1 MTAPLLRPAARAALE
16 VRNLCRSFGGLQA
29 TADVSFSVPFGTV
42 TALVGPNGAGK
53 TTLFNLVT
61 GIVRPQSGEVFFDG
75 ERITGA
81 SAGRIASLG
90 LIRTFQTARVFPGL
104 TVLENAMVGGHR
116 RVRTSPFA
124 HMISLPAARREEREL
139 RERAEAMLD
148 IVGLGRVRDTHAV
161 ELPMGSQKLL
171 EVVRALMAGPR
182 LLLLDEPAAGLN
194 DSETADLAALLRAI
208 RDTGVTVLVVEHNMA
223 LVMSVA
229 EQVVVLEAGAVIACG
244 DPDAVR
250 ADPRV
255 IRAYLG
261 AEADNQGARP

>member
-1 MTAPLLRPAARAALE
+1 MLVVDDLTK
-16 VRNLCRSFGGLQA
+16 SFGGV
-29 TADVSFSVPFGTV
+29 TAVSGVSFTV
-42 TALVGPNGAGK
+42 TKGTIHAVIGPNGAGK

-61 GIVRPQSGEVFFDG
+61 GIVRPHSGEVFFDG

-124 HMISLPAARREEREL
+124 HMISLPSARREERAL

-148 IVGLGRVRDTHAV
+148 IVGLARVRDVHAV

-171 EVVRALMAGPR
+171 EVVRALMAAPR
-182 LLLLDEPAAGLN
+182 MLLLDEPAAGLN

-229 EQVVVLEAGAVIACG
+229 QQVVVLEAGAVIACG
-244 DPDAVR
+244 DPDEVR
-250 ADPRV
+250 SDPRV

-261 AEADNQGARP
+261 GEADDQGGRP